1 MKIME
6 TRISKFRSITGA
18 VCAEPKQDFFC
29 TVSKDG
35 IQFWHIGQLLKAA
48 EEAKDD
54 MLLSYVPDRVIKL
67 NQMILCC
74 SITQIVD
81 TQQVKV
87 VKKKKNGKVVEKK
100 VEKK

>member
-1 MKIME
+1 M
-6 TRISKFRSITGA
+6 
-18 VCAEPKQDFFC
+18 
-29 TVSKDG
+29 
-35 IQFWHIGQLLKAA
+35 KAA

-81 TQQVKV
+81 TQQIKV
-87 VKKKKNGKVVEKK
+87 VKKKQNGKVVGKK
-100 VEKK
+100 VEKKAIKKKKNKLSKDERKILKL